1 MLLKVKSKTG
11 GHYIDKLGAM
21 SWYRATARAYTGGA
35 IWVQF
40 AFWCWFNRQNVLCG
54 VMAVTH
60 RVERSALVNYSQQQ
74 MFELVNDIEAYP
86 QFMDGCVGAKILA
99 RGDNWL
105 EARLELSK
113 AGVSQSFVTRNQ
125 LQAPHSMIMSLVDGP
140 FKFLRGAWRFTAL
153 GEHACKVTFE
163 LEFELQNRLLGM
175 AVGKLFESVS
185 NKQVD
190 ALCAR
195 AKQVYK

>member
-1 MLLKVKSKTG
+1 VHK
-11 GHYIDKLGAM
+11 
-21 SWYRATARAYTGGA
+21 
-35 IWVQF
+35 
-40 AFWCWFNRQNVLCG
+40 
-54 VMAVTH
+54 
-60 RVERSALVNYSQQQ
+60 VERSALVNYSAQQ

-86 QFMDGCVGAKILA
+86 QYMEGCVGAKVLA
-99 RGDNWL
+99 RGEDWV

-113 AGVSQSFVTRNQ
+113 AGVTQSFVTRNQ
-125 LQAPHSMIMSLVDGP
+125 LQAPQLMSMQLVEGP
-140 FKFLRGAWRFTAL
+140 FKRLQGAWRFTPL
-153 GEHACKVTFE
+153 NDTACKVSFS

-195 AKQVYK
+195 AQQIYR

>member
-1 MLLKVKSKTG
+1 
-11 GHYIDKLGAM
+11 
-21 SWYRATARAYTGGA
+21 
-35 IWVQF
+35 
-40 AFWCWFNRQNVLCG
+40 
-54 VMAVTH
+54 
-60 RVERSALVNYSQQQ
+60 
-74 MFELVNDIEAYP
+74 MFDLINDIEAYP
-86 QFMDGCVGAKILA
+86 QFMDGCIGAKILA
-99 RGDNWL
+99 RGDDWL

-125 LQAPHSMIMSLVDGP
+125 LQPPHSMSMNLVDGP
-140 FKFLRGAWRFTAL
+140 FKYLLGVWRFTPL
-153 GEHACKVTFE
+153 GEQACKVTFE

-195 AKQVYK
+195 AKQVYQ

>member
-1 MLLKVKSKTG
+1 MPL
-11 GHYIDKLGAM
+11 A
-21 SWYRATARAYTGGA
+21 
-35 IWVQF
+35 
-40 AFWCWFNRQNVLCG
+40 
-54 VMAVTH
+54 H
-60 RVERSALVNYSQQQ
+60 RVERSALVNYSASQ
-74 MFELVNDIEAYP
+74 MFELINDIEAYP

-99 RGDNWL
+99 RGDDWL

-125 LQAPHSMIMSLVDGP
+125 LQPPHSMSMNLVDGP
-140 FKFLRGAWRFTAL
+140 FKYLRGVWRFTPL
-153 GEHACKVTFE
+153 GEQACKVTFE

-175 AVGKLFESVS
+175 AVGKLFEAVA

-195 AKQVYK
+195 AKQVYQ